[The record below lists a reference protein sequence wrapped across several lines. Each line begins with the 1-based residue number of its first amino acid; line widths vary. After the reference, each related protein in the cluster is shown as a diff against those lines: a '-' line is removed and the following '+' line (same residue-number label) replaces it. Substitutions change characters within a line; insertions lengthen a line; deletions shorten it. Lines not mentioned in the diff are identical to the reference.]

1 MRDGG
6 EPLPPPRRGTERF
19 SRNSWS
25 GARGICDHKDKDN
38 AVSMALQE
46 ISDLREG
53 RLGR

>member
-1 MRDGG
+1 MRGEG
-6 EPLPPPRRGTERF
+6 EPLSPPWRGTERF
-19 SRNSWS
+19 STWS

-53 RLGR
+53 RLGG